1 MTDKTKIS
9 QPFADIR
16 YNENTGTQK
25 VIEWMKKVNADKDLG
40 FGDIVFDT
48 SSAVDRRRPDALI
61 YEQPKSKKILC
72 LIEFKKPEEE
82 HTRLDVIDKAQREA
96 RYRASPYFATSNFKE
111 LVWFDTKDKHQI
123 DWFTLSSMETLEM
136 IEDIRYKSQIT
147 QGLEKF
153 LINLYEIHTGKV
165 PKTKR
170 NLDEVLRY
178 ILHQKVDFLANN
190 YTPIIR
196 DRVHKDKTFAR
207 DLRKWFAEQSWERSD
222 DPEQDYRKTAYQAAY
237 LLINKIIFYDAL
249 QAKNSTQF
257 DKLEIPDSFTKGGL
271 LAGHLQ
277 NYFNA
282 VLKIDYET
290 IYTTDFIDQIAFPE
304 HRDVVDTIKDLVNFL
319 DRYDFAK
326 IGVDIIGRIFEGLIP
341 VKERHNLGQFFTN
354 PDIVDIILRF
364 CMKHEN
370 DKVFDP
376 SCGTGTFLVRAYQ
389 HKKLMNRRL
398 GHEEILKTLWGTD
411 IAKFPAHL
419 ATINLAINDLGV
431 EENYPYILREDFFTL
446 TLGGYKYKQYEKSR
460 MREVKGLGKT
470 KIQIPYPATVD
481 CIVGNPPYTRQE
493 EIPTTGVNKAQLID
507 NALLDI
513 NNVPLA
519 TLSKRAGIHAY
530 FFVHGFKFLNNGGRF
545 GFIVSN
551 SWLDVDYGKGL
562 QEFFLRHAKI
572 VAIIESKVERWFSD
586 ADINTCIVILEK
598 ASGEKLSKERDN
610 NLVRFVQLKKKLT
623 ELNIQPISD
632 IWDKQKARL
641 DAIDG
646 LIKTILGHNEYY
658 ENDEMRIFPKS
669 QKELWVE
676 GFDKETNTYIGAK
689 WGKYIRAP
697 QIFFKILKKSK
708 DKLVPLKEV
717 ADVRRGF
724 TTGANEFFYLTEAEI
739 KHWKIEKEF
748 WMHKED
754 NKWVPNYVVKS
765 PDEITTC
772 IIDAATLNSRVLM
785 VHKDRKTLAKTNILQ
800 YINRGERKKYNK
812 RPTLLSRGDNW
823 YDLGTEI
830 RDIIAFPERMR
841 KRFAVYYNHD
851 RVFLNK
857 NLYGIEPINK
867 KLTKPIIFAL
877 NSTIS
882 FLWTELLARQP
893 GGGGGPLDIDVYV
906 VQSIPF
912 YKDKLLE
919 EIKDKLVNI
928 GILQRKIGSIFEE
941 LGADS
946 PETVSFDQVKPDR
959 RELDKI
965 IMGDILGLTEAEQ
978 LEVYKAVVDLV
989 KSRLDK
995 AKSFGKKGKT
1005 KDGVDLQRAMEELE
1019 AETGKKE

>member
-1 MTDKTKIS
+1 MTPDKTKIS
-9 QPFADIR
+9 QPFANIH

-25 VIEWMKKVNADKDLG
+25 LIEWMKRINADKGLG

-48 SSAVDRRRPDALI
+48 SSDVDRRRPDALI
-61 YEQPKSKKILC
+61 YEEPKSKKILC

-96 RYRASPYFATSNFKE
+96 KYRASPYFATSNFRE

-123 DWFTLSSMETLEM
+123 DWFTLSAIETLDR
-136 IEDIRYKSQIT
+136 IEDITYKSQIT
-147 QGLEKF
+147 RGLEKF
-153 LINLYEIHTGKV
+153 LINLYEIHTGKA
-165 PKTKR
+165 PKPKR

-196 DRVHKDKTFAR
+196 DRVHKDKTFAK

-237 LLINKIIFYDAL
+237 LLINKIIFYDVL
-249 QAKNSTQF
+249 QAKNPNVF
-257 DKLEIPDSFTKGGL
+257 NKLEIPDSFTKGGL

-277 NYFNA
+277 NYFNQ
-282 VLKIDYET
+282 VLKVDYET

-341 VKERHNLGQFFTN
+341 AKERHNLGQFFTN

-364 CMKHEN
+364 CMKNEK

-398 GHEEILKTLWGTD
+398 GHEDILKTLWGTD

-431 EENYPYILREDFFTL
+431 EENYPYILRDDFFNL
-446 TLGGYKYKQYEKSR
+446 TLGGSKYKQYDKSR
-460 MREVKGLGKT
+460 MREVKGLGKA
-470 KIQIPYPATVD
+470 KITIPYPATVD

-493 EIPTTGVNKAQLID
+493 EIPTTGVNKAQLIN

-519 TLSKRAGIHAY
+519 KLSKRAGIHAY

-562 QEFFLRHAKI
+562 QEFFLKHAKV
-572 VAIIESKVERWFSD
+572 VAIIESKVERWFAD

-610 NLVRFVQLKKKLT
+610 NLVRFVQLNKKLS
-623 ELNIQPISD
+623 ELNIPPISD
-632 IWDKQKARL
+632 IWERQKARL

-658 ENDEMRIFPKS
+658 ENDEMRIYPKS
-669 QKELWVE
+669 QKELWAE
-676 GFDKETNTYIGAK
+676 GFDQETNTYIGAK

-697 QIFFKILKKSK
+697 QIFFEILRKGK

-717 ADVRRGF
+717 ADVRFGIK
-724 TTGANEFFYLTEAEI
+724 TGANEFFYLTEAEI

-748 WMHKED
+748 WMHKEGD
-754 NKWVPNYVVKS
+754 KWVPNYSKERICLS
-765 PDEITTC
+765 
-772 IIDAATLNSRVLM
+772 
-785 VHKDRKTLAKTNILQ
+785 ILSGV
-800 YINRGERKKYNK
+800 NGRN
-812 RPTLLSRGDNW
+812 
-823 YDLGTEI
+823 
-830 RDIIAFPERMR
+830 
-841 KRFAVYYNHD
+841 
-851 RVFLNK
+851 
-857 NLYGIEPINK
+857 
-867 KLTKPIIFAL
+867 
-877 NSTIS
+877 
-882 FLWTELLARQP
+882 
-893 GGGGGPLDIDVYV
+893 
-906 VQSIPF
+906 SIPGQPVQA
-912 YKDKLLE
+912 E
-919 EIKDKLVNI
+919 
-928 GILQRKIGSIFEE
+928 
-941 LGADS
+941 
-946 PETVSFDQVKPDR
+946 VS
-959 RELDKI
+959 
-965 IMGDILGLTEAEQ
+965 
-978 LEVYKAVVDLV
+978 
-989 KSRLDK
+989 
-995 AKSFGKKGKT
+995 
-1005 KDGVDLQRAMEELE
+1005 DGMS
-1019 AETGKKE
+1019 

>member
-1 MTDKTKIS
+1 MTQDKTKIS
-9 QPFADIR
+9 QPFADTH

-25 VIEWMKKVNADKDLG
+25 LIEWMKRINADKHLG

-48 SSAVDRRRPDALI
+48 SSDVDRRRPDALI

-72 LIEFKKPEEE
+72 LIEFKKPGEE

-96 RYRASPYFATSNFKE
+96 KYRASPYFATSNFKE

-123 DWFTLSSMETLEM
+123 DWFTLSVIDTLEK
-136 IEDIRYKSQIT
+136 IEDITYKSQIVR
-147 QGLEKF
+147 GLEKF

-165 PKTKR
+165 PKPKR

-196 DRVHKDKTFAR
+196 DRVHKDKTFAK

-237 LLINKIIFYDAL
+237 LLINKIIFYDVL
-249 QAKNSTQF
+249 QAKNPNTF
-257 DKLEIPDSFTKGGL
+257 NKLEIPDSFTKGGL

-277 NYFNA
+277 NYFNQ
-282 VLKIDYET
+282 VLKVDYET

-319 DRYDFAK
+319 DKYDFAK

-341 VKERHNLGQFFTN
+341 AKERHNLGQFFTN

-364 CMKHEN
+364 CMKNEK

-389 HKKLMNRRL
+389 HKRIMNNRL
-398 GHEEILKTLWGTD
+398 NHEQILKTLWGTD

-419 ATINLAINDLGV
+419 STINLAINDLGV
-431 EENYPYILREDFFTL
+431 EENYPYILQKDFFTL
-446 TLGGYKYKQYEKSR
+446 TLGGSKYKQYDKSR
-460 MREVKGLGKT
+460 MSEVKGLGKT

-507 NALLDI
+507 NALSDL
-513 NNVPLA
+513 NGKPLA

-530 FFVHGFKFLNNGGRF
+530 FFVHCFKFLNNGGRF

-562 QEFFLRHAKI
+562 QEFFLKHAKI
-572 VAIIESKVERWFSD
+572 VAIIESKVERWFAD
-586 ADINTCIVILEK
+586 ADINTCIIILEK
-598 ASGEKLSKERDN
+598 ASGDNLAKERDN
-610 NLVRFVQLKKKLT
+610 NLVRFVQLNKKIS
-623 ELNIQPISD
+623 ELNIPPISD
-632 IWDKQKARL
+632 IWERQKARL

-658 ENDEMRIFPKS
+658 ENEEMRIFPKS
-669 QKELWVE
+669 QKELWAE
-676 GFDKETNTYIGAK
+676 GFDKETNAYVGDK

-697 QIFFKILKKSK
+697 QIFFKILEKCK
-708 DKLVPLKEV
+708 DKLVLLKEI

-739 KHWKIEKEF
+739 KHWGIEKEF
-748 WMHKED
+748 WMHKEGD
-754 NKWVPNYVVKS
+754 KWVPNYVITSPKECKS
-765 PDEITTC
+765 IMVESEG
-772 IIDAATLNSRVLM
+772 LKYRVLLI
-785 VHKDRKTLAKTNILQ
+785 HKNKKALKGTNMLK
-800 YINRGERKKYNK
+800 YIDWGERKKFNTRSTCESRSERWYQ
-812 RPTLLSRGDNW
+812 LSDKEPWPILHPMIHNDRQTIVLNNQGVYVDHNLFEINPGKGNVPVFAFL
-823 YDLGTEI
+823 YSTVSAMIKELGGRINLGEGALKTEGI
-830 RDIIAFPERMR
+830 DVARLIIVHP
-841 KRFAVYYNHD
+841 KYYNQD
-851 RVFLNK
+851 IVAKLKKGLKKTNT
-857 NLYGIEPINK
+857 IES
-867 KLTKPIIFAL
+867 LFT
-877 NSTIS
+877 
-882 FLWTELLARQP
+882 
-893 GGGGGPLDIDVYV
+893 
-906 VQSIPF
+906 
-912 YKDKLLE
+912 
-919 EIKDKLVNI
+919 
-928 GILQRKIGSIFEE
+928 E
-941 LGADS
+941 LGANTPD
-946 PETVSFDQVKPDR
+946 EVSLDKVKPDR

-978 LEVYKAVVDLV
+978 LEVYRAVVDLV

-995 AKSFGKKGKT
+995 ARSFGKKGKT
-1005 KDGVDLQRAMEELE
+1005 KDGVDLQKALDELA
-1019 AETGKKE
+1019 AETDKD